1 MICLYDRY
9 NRLFRFLLAVK
20 RAQIDIQQC
29 WTLQMQY
36 KQKPSNQ
43 EEVAKWQ
50 LRTHMAFLV
59 DNLQYY
65 LQVWIFLVFII
76 QCSSWNFLEFFF
88 SPKKSKMKLER
99 ESVIFVSS
107 SFTFVIYFYA
117 LLQISQHIVLQ
128 KKGGGG
134 EYCTLKVCCSTNAS
148 MYSYFLGSCHTLS

>member
-65 LQVWIFLVFII
+65 LQVWIFLVFVISAHHEI
-76 QCSSWNFLEFFF
+76 FLNFF

-99 ESVIFVSS
+99 ECVIFVSS

-148 MYSYFLGSCHTLS
+148 KYNYFLGSCRTLS

>member
-1 MICLYDRY
+1 MYVHFQLNEKLLEKERTSMLQIKRVTFFLVICLYDRY

-65 LQVWIFLVFII
+65 LQVWIFLVFVI
-76 QCSSWNFLEFFF
+76 QCSS
-88 SPKKSKMKLER
+88 
-99 ESVIFVSS
+99 
-107 SFTFVIYFYA
+107 
-117 LLQISQHIVLQ
+117 
-128 KKGGGG
+128 
-134 EYCTLKVCCSTNAS
+134 
-148 MYSYFLGSCHTLS
+148 